1 MKQKLKLVLMVLSIV
16 LALFALWQVENV
28 ARQVRDSEE
37 AKIRLWANAIAQR
50 NGIAEVTQKF
60 FEQATLDEHRK
71 MRLYTDILQ
80 SFNDPDQSV
89 DLRFSLSYIHYVVDS
104 AKTPI
109 IITTAKDS
117 LITVPQELAGQK
129 LEGRLMEEFSQN
141 PPFDYKIW
149 GMPMR
154 LYYKESEYFSQLRHV
169 LTGFTRTFLADITN
183 NSVIVPVVIVD
194 STRTVLLAQGNID
207 PGSVDTPEKMQAR
220 IKEMRSENDPIS
232 IILPDGGIAYV
243 YYENSQLLS
252 ALRWV
257 PLFYLFI
264 GLVLMVAAY
273 YLFRTTRTMEQNRIW
288 VGLAKET
295 AHQLGTP
302 ISSLTG
308 WIEYLRGK
316 QLTDEYAEEVEKD
329 LQRLET
335 ITHRFSKIG
344 SVPELKEESVKD
356 AVESSVN
363 YLQSR
368 VPRKVK
374 FVVSFPEGE
383 TFIAPLNRYLFEWVI
398 ENICK
403 NAIDA
408 MEGAGCITLV
418 ASQDARKIYIDISDT
433 GRGMSKAV
441 QRKIFDSGFT
451 TKSRGWGLGLPLA
464 RRIIN
469 QYHRG
474 RLYLKYSIPGQGSAF
489 RIELKKK

>member
-1 MKQKLKLVLMVLSIV
+1 MKNKLKLILLGLSIM
-16 LALFALWQVENV
+16 LALFALWQVEPV
-28 ARQVRDSEE
+28 ARQVKESEE

-50 NGIAEVTQKF
+50 NGIAEVTQEF
-60 FEQATLDEHRK
+60 FEQAMIDEHRK

-89 DLRFSLSYIHYVVDS
+89 DLRFSLAYINYVVDS

-117 LITVPQELAGQK
+117 IITVPQELAGQK
-129 LEGRLMEEFSQN
+129 LEGALLEDFSQN
-141 PPFDYKIW
+141 PPFDYKLW

-154 LYYKESEYFSQLRHV
+154 LYYKESQYFTQLRHV
-169 LTGFTRTFLADITN
+169 LTGFTRSFLADITN

-194 STRTVLLAQGNID
+194 SSQCEMLAKGNID
-207 PGSVDTPEKMQAR
+207 EHEVDTKEKLHR
-220 IKEMRSENDPIS
+220 RLNEMRSENDPIE
-232 IILPDGGIAYV
+232 ITLPDGGVAYV
-243 YYENSQLLS
+243 FYENSRLLD
-252 ALRWV
+252 ALSWV

-264 GLVLMVAAY
+264 GIVLVAAAY
-273 YLFRTTRTMEQNRIW
+273 YMFRTTRRMEQNRIW

-308 WIEYLRGK
+308 WIEYLKGK
-316 QLTDEYAEEVEKD
+316 EFSDTYAQEVSKD

-344 SVPELKEESVKD
+344 SVPELKEENVKEVVD
-356 AVESSVN
+356 NAVT

-368 VPRKVK
+368 VPKKVK
-374 FVVSFPEGE
+374 FNVSFPEE
-383 TFIAPLNRYLFEWVI
+383 DFFAPLNRYLFEWVI
-398 ENICK
+398 ENLCK

-408 MEGAGCITLV
+408 MEGAGTISIV
-418 ASQDARKIYIDISDT
+418 ASQDARRIYIDVSDT
-433 GRGMSKAV
+433 GRGMSKAI

-474 RLYLKYSIPGQGSAF
+474 RLFLKYSIPGQGSAF